1 MDCVSPILDIFTR
14 LWDCSA
20 AKSSYIRHL
29 EDNLKSLSEKKS
41 QIEDLNEDIKRRVET
56 EEHQQQRKR
65 KKVVEGWLNAVESE
79 IKEVDGI
86 LQKGCQEIEKKC
98 LGGCCTRNCYASY
111 KIGKT
116 ETEEISKVTLLRLE
130 GQDFESVYV
139 THKLPRPPVD
149 GMATEKTVG
158 ADSKLDEV
166 WGCIEDQ
173 SEQTIGLYGM
183 GGVGKTTLLKK
194 LNNKFLDVN
203 HCFDLV
209 IFVAVSK
216 EGNLEKIQEV
226 IRKKLDISDYIWNMK
241 GEYDRAVE
249 ILISLRR
256 KKFVLLLDDVWERLD
271 LSKIGV
277 SLSDCQ
283 NGSKIVFITR
293 SEEVCGHMEA

>member
-56 EEHQQQRKR
+56 EEQQQQRKR

-116 ETEEISKVTLLRLE
+116 VTEEISKVTLLRLE
-130 GQDFESVYV
+130 GQDFESVYF
-139 THKLPRPPVD
+139 TYKLPRPPVD

-183 GGVGKTTLLKK
+183 GGVGKITLLKK
-194 LNNKFLDVN
+194 PNNKFLDVN